1 MKIEL
6 TPSETNSIDLYKLL
20 VSAVMPRPIA
30 WVSTVSKEGIDNLA
44 PFSFFNAVSV
54 KPPILAFA
62 PALKE
67 ANGAPAEKDTLR
79 NVRETGEFVV
89 NVVSR
94 DLVEKMNETSFDY
107 APNESEFDAAGLTR
121 EPSSLVK
128 PKRVAES
135 PINFECK
142 LYQIIDF
149 GREVQ
154 SGSLILGEIVKIHLR
169 DSVFKNGKIDM
180 AALNPVGRLGG
191 LWYCGIGDRFELKR
205 PTKKRSEG
213 DLNELNR

>member
-1 MKIEL
+1 MKREL
-6 TPSETNSIDLYKLL
+6 NPSETNSIDLYKIL

-30 WVSTVSKEGIDNLA
+30 WVSTTSKDGVDNLA

-67 ANGAPAEKDTLR
+67 HNGKPTEKDTLR
-79 NVRETGEFVV
+79 NIRETGEFVV

-94 DLVEKMNETSFDY
+94 DLVEKMNQTSFDY
-107 APNESEFDAAGLTR
+107 APDESEFDAVGLTR
-121 EPSSLVK
+121 EPSRLVK

-135 PINFECK
+135 PINFECR

-154 SGSLILGEIVKIHLR
+154 SGSLILGEIVMTHLDER
-169 DSVFKNGKIDM
+169 VFKNGKIDM
-180 AALNPVGRLGG
+180 AELNPVGRLGG

-205 PTKKRSEG
+205 PAKKRE
-213 DLNELNR
+213 NAE

>member
-1 MKIEL
+1 MTQHL
-6 TPSETNSIDLYKLL
+6 SPSDINSIDLYKILI
-20 VSAVMPRPIA
+20 STVMPRPIA

-44 PFSFFNAVSV
+44 PFSFFTVASV
-54 KPPILAFA
+54 KPPILCFA

-67 ANGAPAEKDTLR
+67 SGGAPTEKDTLR
-79 NVRETGEFVV
+79 NIRETGEFVV
-89 NVVSR
+89 NIVSR
-94 DLVEKMNETSFDY
+94 DLVEKMNQTSFDY

-135 PINFECK
+135 MVNYECK
-142 LYQIIDF
+142 LVQIIDF
-149 GREVQ
+149 GKDVQ

-169 DSVFKNGKIDM
+169 ESVFKNGKIDM
-180 AALNPVGRLGG
+180 AELNPVGRLGG

-205 PTKKRSEG
+205 PSKSSTQ
-213 DLNELNR
+213 